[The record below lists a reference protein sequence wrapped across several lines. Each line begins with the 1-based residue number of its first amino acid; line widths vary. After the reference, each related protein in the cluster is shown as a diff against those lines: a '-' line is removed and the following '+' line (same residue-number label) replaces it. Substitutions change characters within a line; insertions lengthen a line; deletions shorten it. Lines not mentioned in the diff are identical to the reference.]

1 MDVGRTEMRN
11 SNKGRRK
18 RGKEGYKKLRDI
30 CGIVRKPNP
39 VYAF

>member
-1 MDVGRTEMRN
+1 MDVWGAEMRN

-18 RGKEGYKKLRDI
+18 RGKEGYIKLRDI
-30 CGIVRKPNP
+30 CGIVRKPNI